1 MSSDYASFFANPEQE
16 SSRNDSIYPFFY
28 PLSAQS
34 LDDRLN
40 FFMQNPNPNWGIG
53 YAQVGGVTSKS
64 VFPRFT
70 SPPGSSTSQL
80 RMSGVLSG
88 PDPTPNN
95 YFYMLD
101 PPDPSST
108 TGWSIMPSPDNSTK
122 SGYLWYKMQPGVNDG
137 TGGQNLRV
145 QEQGGSGYD
154 RLICHDPSNN
164 SDPPPPFERKL
175 GIKPISAGNT
185 PTCKWRTNEEAF
197 GCCTSSP
204 LQSVTQDFQQRCA
217 PAFMP
222 SGAGGSLCV
231 PFMMGL
237 CENNWNQD
245 YCAEYL
251 QSFQNGVGN
260 SDVAT
265 VFQNATVN
273 YINNMAKKT
282 GCGTNDYTS
291 PKLGASCKMPNG
303 TLRDDGTDTF
313 INGTMF
319 DFCSSNPGA
328 CTNILN
334 QYCSQFTRGDL
345 YKAPHLQK
353 LCGCH
358 MSDGDPLAPGTTRL
372 KLSNNTRQPNQYVY
386 PGLTSSCDPLC
397 SVGTTLQS
405 TMPPCSHTVCI
416 MDNVGI
422 NLINS
427 ECKDV
432 NITQV
437 CGDSFSDG
445 GECYMSNTTI
455 NTINS
460 QCGGAVLSQYCDTCY
475 AYDPGSLAAAV
486 PVDCKNPS
494 GKAGP
499 PGFGGGGKGGIG
511 ASIKKWPRWVWIM
524 IVAVVLILVVGA
536 VIYFSKGK
544 DSDEDNLDVSGY
556 ADTQSYGDTSEF
568 EISKRS

>member
-1 MSSDYASFFANPEQE
+1 MSSDYDSFFANPVQE
-16 SSRNDSIYPFFY
+16 SSRNDAVYPFFY

-40 FFMQNPNPNWGIG
+40 FFMHNPNPNWGIG
-53 YAQVGGVTSKS
+53 YAQVGNVTSKS

-70 SPPGSSTSQL
+70 SPPGGPTSQL

-88 PDPTPNN
+88 PDPTPDN

-101 PPDPSST
+101 PDTGGT
-108 TGWSIMPSPDNSTK
+108 TDWSIVPSPDNSLK
-122 SGYLWYKMQPGVNDG
+122 SGYLWYKMQPGANAG
-137 TGGQNLRV
+137 SGGQNLRV
-145 QEQGGSGYD
+145 QEQGGRGYD
-154 RLICHDPSNN
+154 RLLCHDPSNDSN
-164 SDPPPPFERKL
+164 PPPLYMRKL
-175 GIKPISAGNT
+175 SIQPTSSSNT
-185 PTCKWRTNEEAF
+185 PNCKWRTNEEVF

-204 LQSVTQDFQQRCA
+204 VQSNTQDFQQRCG

-222 SGAGGSLCV
+222 NGAGGSQCV
-231 PFMMGL
+231 PFMMGI
-237 CENNWNQD
+237 CENNWKQD
-245 YCAEYL
+245 YCAAYL

-260 SDVAT
+260 TDVAT

-273 YINNMAKKT
+273 YINGMAKRT

-334 QYCSQFTRGDL
+334 QYCSQFTRSNL
-345 YKAPHLQK
+345 YADKNLQR

-358 MSDGDPLAPGTTRL
+358 MSDGFALAPGTTPL

-405 TMPPCSHTVCI
+405 TMPPCAHTTCI

-427 ECKDV
+427 DCEHVD
-432 NITQV
+432 ITQV
-437 CGDSFSDG
+437 CGDSYSDG
-445 GECYMSNTTI
+445 GECYMSNTAI
-455 NTINS
+455 NSINS

-475 AYDPGSLAAAV
+475 SYDPWSPAAAV

-499 PGFGGGGKGGIG
+499 PGFGGDSGRGGIA
-511 ASIKKWPRWVWIM
+511 ASIKKWPRWVFVAIA
-524 IVAVVLILVVGA
+524 VAVILIIAVGMI
-536 VIYFSKGK
+536 IYFRKGG
-544 DSDEDNLDVSGY
+544 DGEGELGPGGLGDGY
-556 ADTQSYGDTSEF
+556 VEGDGF
-568 EISKRS
+568 EMT